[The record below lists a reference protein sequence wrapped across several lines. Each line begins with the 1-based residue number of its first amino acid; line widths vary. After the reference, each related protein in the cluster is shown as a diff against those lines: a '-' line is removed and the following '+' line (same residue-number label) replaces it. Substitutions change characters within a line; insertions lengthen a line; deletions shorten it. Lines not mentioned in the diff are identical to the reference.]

1 MNFYPIIVNKEN
13 MPTETKSIPQE
24 IQKGQE
30 LLKQVQRE
38 IGQVVVGQTQLIESL
53 LIGVLADGHLLLEG
67 VPGVAKTLAAN
78 TLAHVIQCEFKRIQF
93 TPDLLPADLTGT
105 PIYNPKEGTFEVKK
119 GPVFTNILL
128 ADEINRAP
136 AKVQS
141 ALLEIMQEKQ
151 VTIGGVTFPA
161 PRPFLVL
168 ATQNPIEQEGTY
180 PLAEAQTDRFMMK
193 IKIDYPSREDEK
205 IILQRMGTMGP
216 LPTVRPVL
224 DITALLSLRQL
235 VDSIYLDDKVIDY
248 LLNIVTATRQPKLFQ
263 IPIEGLLEYGA
274 SPRATLALKQA
285 SKARALL
292 AGRYFVT
299 PQDVKDVAHSILRHR
314 LRLSYEAEAE
324 NLTTD
329 HIIDKILAALPVP

>member
-1 MNFYPIIVNKEN
+1 MATDAKPIPEQIERA
-13 MPTETKSIPQE
+13 
-24 IQKGQE
+24 QE
-30 LLKQVQRE
+30 LLKRIKQE
-38 IGQVVVGQTQLIESL
+38 MSQVVVGQENLINSL
-53 LIGVLADGHLLLEG
+53 LIGVLSDGHLLLEG
-67 VPGVAKTLAAN
+67 VPGIAKTLAAN
-78 TLAHVIQCEFKRIQF
+78 TLARTIQCEFKRIQF

-105 PIYNPKEGTFEVKK
+105 PIYNPKEGSFDVKK

-151 VTIGGVTFPA
+151 VTIGGETFLA
-161 PRPFLVL
+161 PRPFFVL

-193 IKIDYPSREDEK
+193 IKIDYPSREEEK
-205 IILQRMGTMGP
+205 LILQRMGAMGSV
-216 LPTVRPVL
+216 PTAKAVL
-224 DITALLSLRQL
+224 DIPTLLELRQL
-235 VDSIYLDDKVIDY
+235 VDTIYLDDRVIDY
-248 LLNIVTATRQPKLFQ
+248 LLNIVIATRQPKLFQ

-274 SPRATLALKQA
+274 SPRASLSLKQA
-285 SKARALL
+285 SKASALL

-299 PQDVKDVAHSILRHR
+299 PQDLKDIAHPILRHR

-329 HIIDKILAALPVP
+329 DIITRILESLQVP

>member
-1 MNFYPIIVNKEN
+1 MAAD
-13 MPTETKSIPQE
+13 TKSIPHQ
-24 IQKGQE
+24 IQNAQE
-30 LLKQVQRE
+30 LLKRVKQE
-38 IGQVVVGQTQLIESL
+38 INKVVVGQEHLIESL
-53 LIGVLADGHLLLEG
+53 LIGVLSDGHLLLEG
-67 VPGVAKTLAAN
+67 VPGIAKTLAAN
-78 TLAHVIQCEFKRIQF
+78 TLARTIHCEFKRIQF

-151 VTIGGVTFPA
+151 VTIGGETFPA

-216 LPTVRPVL
+216 LPTVNPIL
-224 DITALLSLRQL
+224 EINTLLELRQL
-235 VDSIYLDDKVIDY
+235 VDTIYLDDRVVNY
-248 LLNIVTATRQPKLFQ
+248 LLNIVQSTREPKLFQ

-274 SPRATLALKQA
+274 SPRATLSLKQA

-299 PQDVKDVAHSILRHR
+299 PQDLKDIAHPILRHR

-329 HIIDKILAALPVP
+329 DIVNRILDTLPVP

>member
-1 MNFYPIIVNKEN
+1 MATDIRSVPN
-13 MPTETKSIPQE
+13 Q
-24 IQKGQE
+24 IQNAQA
-30 LLKQVQRE
+30 LLKQVKQE
-38 IGQVVVGQTQLIESL
+38 INKIVVGQEHLIDC
-53 LIGVLADGHLLLEG
+53 LIIGILSDGHLLLEG
-67 VPGVAKTLAAN
+67 VPGIAKTLAAN
-78 TLAHVIQCEFKRIQF
+78 TLARTIHCEFKRIQF
-93 TPDLLPADLTGT
+93 TPDLLPADLIGT
-105 PIYNPKEGTFEVKK
+105 PIYNPKEGMFEVKK

-141 ALLEIMQEKQ
+141 ALLEVMQEKQ
-151 VTIGGVTFPA
+151 VTIGGETFPA
-161 PRPFLVL
+161 PRPFLVI

-193 IKIDYPSREDEK
+193 VKISYPSRENEK
-205 IILQRMGTMGP
+205 EILQRMGTFGP
-216 LPTVRPVL
+216 LPTIHPVL
-224 DITALLSLRQL
+224 EIEALMQLRQL
-235 VDSIYLDDKVIDY
+235 VDAIYLDDRVTDY
-248 LLNIVTATRQPKLFQ
+248 LLNIVQATRDPKPFQ

-285 SKARALL
+285 SKAHALL

-299 PQDVKDVAHSILRHR
+299 PQDLKDIAHPILRHR

-329 HIIDKILAALPVP
+329 DIITRILDTLPVP

>member
-1 MNFYPIIVNKEN
+1 MA
-13 MPTETKSIPQE
+13 TEAKLPQHDIQNARSLLRRVKQE
-24 IQKGQE
+24 IN
-30 LLKQVQRE
+30 QV
-38 IGQVVVGQTQLIESL
+38 IVGQDHLIHAL
-53 LIGVLADGHLLLEG
+53 LIGILADGHLLLEG
-67 VPGVAKTLAAN
+67 VPGIAKTLTVN
-78 TLAHVIQCEFKRIQF
+78 TLAHTIHCGFKRIQF

-105 PIYNPKEGTFEVKK
+105 PIYNPKEGSFEVKK
-119 GPVFTNILL
+119 GPVFTNLLL

-151 VTIGGVTFPA
+151 VTIGGETFPA

-193 IKIDYPSREDEK
+193 VKIDYPSREEEK
-205 IILQRMGTMGP
+205 IILQRMGTLGP
-216 LPTVRPVL
+216 LPTAKPVL
-224 DITALLSLRQL
+224 EIQTLMEIRQL
-235 VDSIYLDDKVIDY
+235 VDTIYLDERVIDY

-292 AGRYFVT
+292 AGREFVT
-299 PQDVKDVAHSILRHR
+299 PQDIKDIAPPILRHR

-324 NLTTD
+324 SLTTD
-329 HIIDKILAALPVP
+329 DIIRRILESLPVP

>member
-1 MNFYPIIVNKEN
+1 MIIDA
-13 MPTETKSIPQE
+13 KSIPHQ
-24 IQKGQE
+24 IQNAQE
-30 LLKQVQRE
+30 LLKRVKQE
-38 IGQVVVGQTQLIESL
+38 INKVIVGQEHLIESL
-53 LIGVLADGHLLLEG
+53 LIGVLSDGHLLLEG
-67 VPGVAKTLAAN
+67 VPGIAKTLAAN
-78 TLAHVIQCEFKRIQF
+78 TLARAIHCDFKRIQF

-105 PIYNPKEGTFEVKK
+105 PIYNPKEGSFEVKK

-151 VTIGGVTFPA
+151 VTIGGETFPA

-193 IKIDYPSREDEK
+193 IKMGYPSREDEK
-205 IILQRMGTMGP
+205 IILQRMGTLGP
-216 LPTVRPVL
+216 LPTVNPIL
-224 DITALLSLRQL
+224 EINALMELRQL
-235 VDSIYLDDKVIDY
+235 VDAIYLDDRVVDY
-248 LLNIVTATRQPKLFQ
+248 LLNIVLATRQPNLFQ

-274 SPRATLALKQA
+274 SPRASLSLKQA

-299 PQDVKDVAHSILRHR
+299 PQDLKDIAHPILRHR

-329 HIIDKILAALPVP
+329 DIVSRILDTLPVP